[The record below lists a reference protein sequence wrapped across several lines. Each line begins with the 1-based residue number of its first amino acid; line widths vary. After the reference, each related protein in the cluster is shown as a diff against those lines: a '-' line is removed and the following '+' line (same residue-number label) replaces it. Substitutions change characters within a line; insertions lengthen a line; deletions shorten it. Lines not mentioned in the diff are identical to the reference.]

1 MRCLKTQNFIRI
13 SEALKRFEKL
23 HPLKSYRQNALKK
36 YVNMYSTEK
45 LKIRKQF
52 RL

>member
-23 HPLKSYRQNALKK
+23 HPLKSYRQNTLKK
-36 YVNMYSTEK
+36 YVNMYGTEK
-45 LKIRKQF
+45 LKKRIQF
-52 RL
+52 QL